1 MGNDV
6 TGGFLY
12 ETSYAEGNATHAEKN
27 AEGMCGCIARPCF
40 NVSQIGKDPSQFTIE
55 QAKKLCEFLEIE
67 FDVMFFNWNAVYFFI
82 FDIYNK

>member
-12 ETSYAEGNATHAEKN
+12 ETSYAEGNATHAEEN
-27 AEGMCGCIARPCF
+27 AERMCGSIARPRF
-40 NVSQIGKDPSQFTIE
+40 DISQ
-55 QAKKLCEFLEIE
+55 LCEFLEIE

-82 FDIYNK
+82 FNIYNK

>member
-27 AEGMCGCIARPCF
+27 AEGMCGRIARPCF
-40 NVSQIGKDPSQFTIE
+40 NVSQIRKRS
-55 QAKKLCEFLEIE
+55 
-67 FDVMFFNWNAVYFFI
+67 VAVYH
-82 FDIYNK
+82 

>member
-12 ETSYAEGNATHAEKN
+12 ETSYTEGNATHAEEN
-27 AEGMCGCIARPCF
+27 AERMCGSIARPRF
-40 NVSQIGKDPSQFTIE
+40 DISQTGKDPSQFTIE

-67 FDVMFFNWNAVYFFI
+67 FDVMFFN
-82 FDIYNK
+82 